1 MCTGRTV
8 ATSTDASVPRI
19 GLLLAGGASTRMGR
33 DKARLDWQGQ
43 PLIAH
48 MHALLSALPLSQ
60 VVVSGA
66 RPEYAGVIDQ
76 APGRGPLGGI
86 ASVAQMLPDCVLF
99 VVPVDMPR
107 LALPLLHRLLD
118 APPRACTRFAE
129 SPLPMRLQ
137 LDGELRLWLAS
148 WLGDSD
154 APRALHRLQAAL
166 AVQSLSLGPEECAL
180 LDNVNT
186 PEDWRKLASG
196 LPTRDSDHLV
206 SATPFPHPQSDSYET
221 AT

>member
-8 ATSTDASVPRI
+8 ATSTDATVPRI

-33 DKARLDWQGQ
+33 DKAGLDWQGQ

-86 ASVAQMLPDCVLF
+86 ASAAQVLPDCGLL

-107 LALPLLHRLLD
+107 LALPLLQQLLD

-137 LDGELRLWLAS
+137 LDGDLRLWLAA
-148 WLGDSD
+148 WLRDPD

-166 AVQSLSLGPEECAL
+166 NVQSLALGPEERAQL
-180 LDNVNT
+180 ANANT
-186 PEDWRKLASG
+186 PADWQRLASG
-196 LPTRDSDHLV
+196 
-206 SATPFPHPQSDSYET
+206 
-221 AT
+221 

>member
-1 MCTGRTV
+1 MRTGRAV
-8 ATSTDASVPRI
+8 ATSTDGTVTRI

-33 DKARLDWQGQ
+33 DKGLLDWQGQ

-66 RPEYAGVIDQ
+66 RPEYAGVIDK

-86 ASVAQMLPDCVLF
+86 ASAAQVLPDGILL

-107 LALPLLHRLLD
+107 LSLPLLRRLLD
-118 APPRACTRFAE
+118 APPCACTRFAE

-137 LDGELRLWLAS
+137 LDGNLRLRMDAWLR
-148 WLGDSD
+148 DPD
-154 APRALHRLQAAL
+154 APRALYRLQATL
-166 AVQSLSLGPEECAL
+166 DVQSLALDPGERAL
-180 LDNVNT
+180 LANANT
-186 PEDWRKLASG
+186 PEDWQRLASG
-196 LPTRDSDHLV
+196 
-206 SATPFPHPQSDSYET
+206 
-221 AT
+221 

>member
-8 ATSTDASVPRI
+8 ATTTEALLPKF
-19 GLLLAGGASTRMGR
+19 GLLLAGGASMRMGR
-33 DKARLDWQGQ
+33 DKAGLDWQGR

-48 MHALLSALPLSQ
+48 MHALLSALPLSK
-60 VVVSGA
+60 VMVSGA

-86 ASVAQMLPDCVLF
+86 ASAAQVLPDCTLL

-107 LALPLLHRLLD
+107 LALPLLQRLLD
-118 APPRACTRFAE
+118 ASPRACSRFAE

-137 LDGELRLWLAS
+137 LDGDLRLWLAA
-148 WLGDSD
+148 WLRDPD

-166 AVQSLSLGPEECAL
+166 DVQSLALGPEECAQL
-180 LDNVNT
+180 ANANT
-186 PEDWRKLASG
+186 PEDWQRLASG
-196 LPTRDSDHLV
+196 
-206 SATPFPHPQSDSYET
+206 
-221 AT
+221 

>member
-1 MCTGRTV
+1 V
-8 ATSTDASVPRI
+8 ATSTDATVPRI

-33 DKARLDWQGQ
+33 DKAGLDWQGQ

-86 ASVAQMLPDCVLF
+86 ASAAQVLPDCVLL

-107 LALPLLHRLLD
+107 LALPLLQRLLD

-137 LDGELRLWLAS
+137 LDGDLRLWLAA
-148 WLGDSD
+148 WLRDPD

-166 AVQSLSLGPEECAL
+166 NVQSLALGPEERAQL
-180 LDNVNT
+180 ANANT
-186 PEDWRKLASG
+186 PADWQRLASG
-196 LPTRDSDHLV
+196 
-206 SATPFPHPQSDSYET
+206 
-221 AT
+221 